1 MDAVKKQLLDAL
13 RFISLTVDHRDG
25 LRGRNDLITAD
36 ERKRMRDAV
45 AAAEEEETR
54 ERRASTVTMPRG
66 YHGKPGGGR
75 ARWPRLTR

>member
-36 ERKRMRDAV
+36 ERKKLRDAI
-45 AAAEEEETR
+45 AAAEEEESR
-54 ERRASTVTMPRG
+54 EHRASAVPAPRAW
-66 YHGKPGGGR
+66 HGKTGGGR
-75 ARWPRLTR
+75 ARWPRLSR